1 MKIWLT
7 LIVWTLPALAQNPAS
22 NDPPMRGVHLTRD
35 EAEAQAKAGA
45 RTSSPLLIY
54 HNGPILQTT
63 SAGAIF
69 WGPSWANSTFVGD
82 KITGIDSW
90 YQGVLNSSYARTSD
104 EYTDGGHAQ
113 VTAGISYL
121 GSAVDTSTAANGSN
135 TSTILAEACKVLAS
149 GGLTAVNNGFYAVY
163 VDVPRG
169 HARYCAYHS
178 AGSCNVKGSTVPV
191 EFAFFFHLD
200 GDPGCDPQDTSGFHS
215 QGLAALAN
223 VTGHELSEARTDPD
237 LNAWYDSSGSE
248 NADKCAWSFS
258 GSLLTFSN
266 NTTWKIQGNWSNLAF
281 NGGFGYLNLS
291 GQPGCLDGSNNYGPV
306 AP

>member
-1 MKIWLT
+1 MKTWLT
-7 LIVWTLPALAQNPAS
+7 LIVWTLPALAQNPAA

-35 EAEAQAKAGA
+35 EAEAQAKASGV

-54 HNGPILQTT
+54 HSGPILKTT

-69 WGPSWANSTFVGD
+69 WGPNWTNSTFVSD

-90 YQGVLNSSYARTSD
+90 YQGVVSSAYARTSD
-104 EYTDGGHAQ
+104 EYTDRTGQ

-121 GSAVDTSTAANGSN
+121 GHAIDTSTAANGSK
-135 TSTILAEACKVLAS
+135 TSAILAEACKVLANS
-149 GGLTAVNNGFYAVY
+149 GLPAVNNGFYAVY

-178 AGSCNVKGSTVPV
+178 AGSCSMKGSAVPV
-191 EFAFFFHLD
+191 EFGFFFNLD
-200 GDPGCDPQDTSGFHS
+200 GDPGCDPADTSGLRS

-237 LNAWYDSSGSE
+237 LNAWYDSSGNE

-266 NTTWKIQGNWSNLAF
+266 NTMWKIQGNWSNSAF